1 MLNDIAKE
9 MSAIAL
15 SKKIALTVDIQTSPA
30 LSVLADEEQLY
41 RLMLNLVNNALT
53 YTPEGGKVTLT
64 LK

>member
-1 MLNDIAKE
+1 